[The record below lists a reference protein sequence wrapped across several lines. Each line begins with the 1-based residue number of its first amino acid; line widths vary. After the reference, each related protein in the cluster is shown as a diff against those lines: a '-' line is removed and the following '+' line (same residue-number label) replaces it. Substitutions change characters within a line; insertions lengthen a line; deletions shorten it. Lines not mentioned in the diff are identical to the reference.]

1 MSRSA
6 MDTPAQEL
14 CLLVLNTSPTL
25 EEALVDYLLLQEH
38 VAGFS
43 SYTVYGHGQHAGLTV
58 AEQVTGK
65 RKRMQY
71 EMVVKRAHVADIL
84 ASLATEVGRD
94 IVYWQQLVLDYGRI
108 GTHPSERTR

>member
-1 MSRSA
+1 MSRSD
-6 MDTPAQEL
+6 MDAPAQEL

-25 EEALVDYLLLQEH
+25 EEVLVDYLLLQEC

-43 SYTVYGHGQHAGLTV
+43 SYTVYGHGQHTGLTV

-71 EMVVKRAHVADIL
+71 EMVVKRADVPTIL
-84 ASLATEVGRD
+84 AALASEVGRD
-94 IVYWQQLVLDYGRI
+94 IVYWEQPVSSYGRVV
-108 GTHPSERTR
+108 